1 MIEIKNCQ
9 ICNGNNFLRITKTK
23 DYSTSKE
30 EFIIVKCQDCEFLFT
45 NPRVKEEKI
54 GEYYKSDKYI
64 SHTNSNKGLFN
75 FLYQTVRKYAI
86 KTKTKLLLNSIGTKK
101 HLDVG
106 CGTGE
111 FLNACNVKNIECIG
125 IEPSEIARNNAIKNY
140 NLDIRSETNLNQFNI
155 DEFDSVSMWHVLE
168 HVYDLNKTIKHL
180 NRIIR
185 NNGVLI
191 IAVPNHKSL
200 DAKKYKNY
208 WAAWDVPI
216 HVNHFSPTTIT
227 NLMSKYN
234 FTLKNKIGM
243 KFDSFYVS
251 LLSSEYRSGRK
262 QYIEGF
268 LMGVIS
274 NISAML
280 GFTEYSST
288 IYIFKNKK

>member
-9 ICNGNNFLRITKTK
+9 ICNGNNFLRINKTK
-23 DYSTSKE
+23 DYSTSNE
-30 EFIIVKCQDCEFLFT
+30 EFVIVKCQDCEFLFT
-45 NPRVKEEKI
+45 SPRVKEEKI

-86 KTKTKLLLNSIGTKK
+86 KTKTKLLLNSIGTKT

-111 FLNACNVKNIECIG
+111 FLNSCNIKNIKCIG
-125 IEPSEIARNNAIKNY
+125 IEPSEIARSKAIKNY
-140 NLDIRSETNLNQFNI
+140 DLDIRSETNLNQFNM

-168 HVYDLNKTIKHL
+168 HVYDLNKTIEHL

-216 HVNHFSPTTIT
+216 HVNHFCPKTIA

>member
-1 MIEIKNCQ
+1 
-9 ICNGNNFLRITKTK
+9 
-23 DYSTSKE
+23 
-30 EFIIVKCQDCEFLFT
+30 
-45 NPRVKEEKI
+45 
-54 GEYYKSDKYI
+54 
-64 SHTNSNKGLFN
+64 
-75 FLYQTVRKYAI
+75 VRKYAI
-86 KTKTKLLLNSIGTKK
+86 KTKTKLLLNSIRTKK

-111 FLNACNVKNIECIG
+111 FLNACDKKNIECIG
-125 IEPSEIARNNAIKNY
+125 IEPSEIARNKAIKNY
-140 NLDIRSETNLNQFNI
+140 DLDIRSETNLNQFNI

-168 HVYDLNKTIKHL
+168 HVYDLNKTIEHL
-180 NRIIR
+180 SRIIS
-185 NNGVLI
+185 NNGILI

-216 HVNHFSPTTIT
+216 HVNHFCPTTIT
-227 NLMSKYN
+227 NLMGKYN
-234 FTLKNKIGM
+234 FTLKKKIGM

-268 LMGVIS
+268 LMGLIS

>member
-9 ICNGNNFLRITKTK
+9 ICNGNKFLRITKTK
-23 DYSTSKE
+23 DYSTSNE
-30 EFIIVKCQDCEFLFT
+30 EFVIVKCQDCEFLFT

-86 KTKTKLLLNSIGTKK
+86 KTKTKLLLNSIGTKT

-111 FLNACNVKNIECIG
+111 FLNSCNIKNIKCIG
-125 IEPSEIARNNAIKNY
+125 IEPSEIARSKAIKNY
-140 NLDIRSETNLNQFNI
+140 DLDIRSETNLNQFNM

-168 HVYDLNKTIKHL
+168 HVYDLNKTIEHL

-216 HVNHFSPTTIT
+216 HVNHFCPKTIT

>member
-1 MIEIKNCQ
+1 M
-9 ICNGNNFLRITKTK
+9 
-23 DYSTSKE
+23 
-30 EFIIVKCQDCEFLFT
+30 
-45 NPRVKEEKI
+45 
-54 GEYYKSDKYI
+54 
-64 SHTNSNKGLFN
+64 
-75 FLYQTVRKYAI
+75 
-86 KTKTKLLLNSIGTKK
+86 
-101 HLDVG
+101 
-106 CGTGE
+106 
-111 FLNACNVKNIECIG
+111 CI
-125 IEPSEIARNNAIKNY
+125 R
-140 NLDIRSETNLNQFNI
+140 DR
-155 DEFDSVSMWHVLE
+155 FDSVSMWHVLE
-168 HVYDLNKTIKHL
+168 HVYDLNKIIEHL

-185 NNGVLI
+185 NNGILI

>member
-9 ICNGNNFLRITKTK
+9 ICNGNNFLRINKTK
-23 DYSTSKE
+23 DYSTSNE
-30 EFIIVKCQDCEFLFT
+30 EFVIVKCQDCDFLFT

-86 KTKTKLLLNSIGTKK
+86 KTKTKLLLNSIGTKT

-111 FLNACNVKNIECIG
+111 FLNSCNIKNIKCIG
-125 IEPSEIARNNAIKNY
+125 IEPSEIARSKAIKNY
-140 NLDIRSETNLNQFNI
+140 DLDIRSETNLNQFNM

-168 HVYDLNKTIKHL
+168 HVYDLNKTIEHL

-216 HVNHFSPTTIT
+216 HVNHFCPKTIA

>member
-9 ICNGNNFLRITKTK
+9 ICNGNNFLRINKTK
-23 DYSTSKE
+23 DYSTSNE
-30 EFIIVKCQDCEFLFT
+30 EFVIVKCQDCDFLFT

-75 FLYQTVRKYAI
+75 FLYQAVRKYAI
-86 KTKTKLLLNSIGTKK
+86 KTKTKLLLNSIGTKT

-111 FLNACNVKNIECIG
+111 FLNSCNIKNIKCIG
-125 IEPSEIARNNAIKNY
+125 IEPSEIARSKAIKNY
-140 NLDIRSETNLNQFNI
+140 DLDIRSETNLNQFNM

-168 HVYDLNKTIKHL
+168 HVYDLNKTIEHL

-216 HVNHFSPTTIT
+216 HVNHFCPKTIT

>member
-1 MIEIKNCQ
+1 M
-9 ICNGNNFLRITKTK
+9 
-23 DYSTSKE
+23 
-30 EFIIVKCQDCEFLFT
+30 
-45 NPRVKEEKI
+45 
-54 GEYYKSDKYI
+54 
-64 SHTNSNKGLFN
+64 
-75 FLYQTVRKYAI
+75 
-86 KTKTKLLLNSIGTKK
+86 
-101 HLDVG
+101 
-106 CGTGE
+106 
-111 FLNACNVKNIECIG
+111 NACNIKNIECIG
-125 IEPSEIARNNAIKNY
+125 IEPSEIAKNKAIKNY
-140 NLDIRSETNLNQFNI
+140 DLDIRSETNLNQFNM

-168 HVYDLNKTIKHL
+168 HVYDLNKTIEHL

-185 NNGVLI
+185 NNGILI

-216 HVNHFSPTTIT
+216 HVNHFCPTTMT
-227 NLMSKYN
+227 NLMAKYN

-268 LMGVIS
+268 LMGIIS

-288 IYIFKNKK
+288 IYIFNNKK

>member
-9 ICNGNNFLRITKTK
+9 ICNGNKFLRITKTK
-23 DYSTSKE
+23 DYSTSNE
-30 EFIIVKCQDCEFLFT
+30 EFVIVKCQDCEFLFT

-86 KTKTKLLLNSIGTKK
+86 KTKTKLLLNSIGTKT

-111 FLNACNVKNIECIG
+111 FLNSCNIKNIKCIG
-125 IEPSEIARNNAIKNY
+125 IEPSEIARSKAIRNY
-140 NLDIRSETNLNQFNI
+140 DLDIRSETNLNQFNM

-168 HVYDLNKTIKHL
+168 HVYDLNKTIEHL

-185 NNGVLI
+185 NNGILI

-216 HVNHFSPTTIT
+216 HVNHSCPKTIT